1 MTKKRLTYVLSIL
14 LVSAGGLIAGLLT
27 REGTQLYANIIRKP
41 PLSPPGIL
49 FPIVWTVLYFLMG
62 ISLAR
67 MILSKISQPRNLG
80 ILFFLLQYALNLG
93 WCFIFFGSRNYA
105 LALAELLCMLASAVV
120 MTVFFHRT
128 DPPAAKLQIPYLL
141 WLCFAV
147 YLNIG
152 VLILN

>member
-1 MTKKRLTYVLSIL
+1 MSKKRLTYVLSIL
-14 LVSAGGLIAGLLT
+14 LVSAGGLIVGLLT
-27 REGTQLYANIIRKP
+27 REGTQIYANTIRKP

-49 FPIVWTVLYFLMG
+49 FPIVWTVLYVLMG

-80 ILFFLLQYALNLG
+80 ILFFLLQYMLNLS
-93 WCFIFFGSRNYA
+93 WCFVFFHARNFA
-105 LALAELLCMLASAVV
+105 LALAELIGMLASVIL
-120 MTVFFHRT
+120 MTVFFHRA
-128 DPPAAKLQIPYLL
+128 DPLAAKLQIPYVL

-152 VLILN
+152 VLALN